1 MPAQSDAQS
10 DAQSSAQRAQELH
23 TQCVS
28 PVKGTHVVQG
38 VRGFVQYAVEPK
50 PVVGQWQNIR
60 VVIPF
65 KSKRRTHLNYWL
77 SWNGVRWARSGELE
91 RLCRWYPDV
100 AEEITALMESPS
112 GTA

>member
-38 VRGFVQYAVEPK
+38 VRGFVHYRVEYKPGSGGWQYVK
-50 PVVGQWQNIR
+50 VTV
-60 VVIPF
+60 PF
-65 KSKRRTHLNYWL
+65 KSRRRSTLNYWL
-77 SWNGVRWARSGELE
+77 VWNGSRYVKVTYGD
-91 RLCRWYPDV
+91 P
-100 AEEITALMESPS
+100 
-112 GTA
+112 